1 MTIVLTYVVIAVLQ
15 IVAAILWALL
25 FAAKGI
31 WTVKGV
37 ERALY
42 NIKDLLDARNWVT
55 YFDAKKPLSW
65 IRVAVTIVLFPIV
78 VPAKITIMWMDSLY
92 DATVKEAESAE

>member
-15 IVAAILWALL
+15 VVAAILLALL

-31 WTVKGV
+31 WTVEGV

-42 NIKDLLDARNWVT
+42 NIKDLLDARNWIT

-65 IRVAVTIVLFPIV
+65 IRTVATIVLFPIV
-78 VPAKITIMWMDSLY
+78 VPAKIAIMWTDSLY